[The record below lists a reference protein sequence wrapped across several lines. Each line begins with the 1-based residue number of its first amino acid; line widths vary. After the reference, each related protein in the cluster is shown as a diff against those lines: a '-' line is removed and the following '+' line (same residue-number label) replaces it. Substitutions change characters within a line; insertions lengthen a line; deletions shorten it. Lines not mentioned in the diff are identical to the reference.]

1 MGGIGKETTTTPAWF
16 SQPVPKKEKKQ
27 KKSQYLVYLF
37 LSVKPL
43 AIRLHHA
50 FSIFVCFAHF
60 SNYWVLIYLPP
71 VSLFL
76 SCSAWHL
83 STRTTLIS
91 RHLTRKEENQRK
103 EKKRKH
109 RFVVV
114 QFGREKGNKQTNK
127 NSNFHRTDGW
137 TSGQAN
143 ETNEKVDVGDALFF
157 FSTSVGK
164 SMAWIRSLF

>member
-1 MGGIGKETTTTPAWF
+1 MIFTTSTKKRKETKKK
-16 SQPVPKKEKKQ
+16 PVTR
-27 KKSQYLVYLF
+27 V
-37 LSVKPL
+37 SVSVGQTL

-71 VSLFL
+71 VSFFL

>member
-1 MGGIGKETTTTPAWF
+1 MIFTTSTKKRKETKKKASNSCICFCRSNHLQLDCITHSQF
-16 SQPVPKKEKKQ
+16 SSVSPI
-27 KKSQYLVYLF
+27 F
-37 LSVKPL
+37 L
-43 AIRLHHA
+43 ITE
-50 FSIFVCFAHF
+50 FSFTSH
-60 SNYWVLIYLPP
+60 L
-71 VSLFL
+71 SLSFFL

-164 SMAWIRSLF
+164 SMA